1 LTKQSTA
8 RHRKIWPEWLAIG
21 LVLLG
26 GLAVRVY
33 HLGFPELAGDEG
45 FSYVFIQRSY
55 AEIVT
60 ATLAMGE
67 PHPVGSYFIFKA
79 WSNLAGSSEF
89 ALRFPSA
96 WFGVMAIGLTY
107 RLGRELRFS
116 AAARIGAAMLIA
128 VGPFSA
134 FYSREMRMYGM
145 LLALTLASTLLAWI
159 SFQRFSWRIVV
170 AYIAISWLALN
181 THYYAGFVLVA
192 QNLFVLS
199 STLLRRSKN
208 RLRALIGWIVAQ
220 IGVLI
225 SSSPWLIP
233 ALSVATTYSGAVD
246 YSPDLVSALFVYL
259 GSFLLGQHFP
269 LRDAVPALIWLCFA
283 LIVVGLAKLW
293 LSGADQRIAG
303 WLLALYLFVPLLLAW
318 ANGLNRPVFSQ
329 RYAIAALGPLYLI
342 LAEAAWG
349 TLLFP
354 QPISRALRAVSSSAG
369 ACIIAAAL
377 AGLQGYLRSDKV
389 DGHPQIWEKFIH
401 VINRYTEAVPAS
413 SVRIALNYPDPV
425 FTYYHHRLWP
435 QGPDFTTLPPRAQ
448 DIEGARAIAREW
460 RAQGAER
467 VLLQIVDSFW
477 DGRGVAAT
485 ALASEFAYMGETY
498 TGQWIVKIYSRPGPG
513 DLQPLNVQFVNGPLL
528 RAAYVRA
535 DPSVKLVEVYFS
547 WDDGVTP
554 LRGSEK
560 FFIHVSEQA
569 NPFALIGQR
578 DEPLVLA
585 SSQAIQV
592 DGLNVHGYGVPLNKA
607 VPAGRYDVR
616 IGLYDPAQTGMPR
629 LLTSDGRDAVV
640 IASFTVE

>member
-1 LTKQSTA
+1 MTKQSAA
-8 RHRKIWPEWLAIG
+8 RHRKVWLEWLAIG

-26 GLAVRVY
+26 GLAIRIY

-55 AEIVT
+55 AEIVA
-60 ATLAMGE
+60 ATLTMGE

-79 WSNLAGSSEF
+79 WSDLAGSSEF

-96 WFGVMAIGLTY
+96 WFGVLAIGLTY
-107 RLGRELRFS
+107 RLGRELGLS

-145 LLALTLASTLLAWI
+145 LLALTLASTLLAWM
-159 SFQRFSWRIVV
+159 FFRRFSWRIII
-170 AYIAISWLALN
+170 AYIVISWLALN
-181 THYYAGFVLVA
+181 THYYAGFVLIA
-192 QNLFVLS
+192 QNLFVFS
-199 STLLRRSKN
+199 SALLLRAKH
-208 RLRALIGWIVAQ
+208 RLRALIGWVVAQ

-225 SSSPWLIP
+225 GSSPWLIP
-233 ALSVATTYSGAVD
+233 ALSIATAYGGAVD
-246 YSPDLVSALFVYL
+246 YSPDLASALCVYL
-259 GSFLLGQHFP
+259 GSFLVGQHFP
-269 LRDAVPALIWLCFA
+269 VGDAVPALIWLCFA
-283 LIVVGLAKLW
+283 LIVFGLAKLW
-293 LSGADQRIAG
+293 LGGADQRIAG
-303 WLLALYLFVPLLLAW
+303 GLLALYLFVPLLLAW

-349 TLLFP
+349 TLLLP
-354 QPISRALRAVSSSAG
+354 RPISRALRAVSSSAG
-369 ACIIAAAL
+369 ALIIAATL

-389 DGHPQIWEKFIH
+389 DGHPQIWERFIH
-401 VINRYTEAVPAS
+401 VINRYAEALPAS
-413 SVRIALNYPDPV
+413 SVRVALNYPDPV
-425 FTYYHHRLWP
+425 FTYYHHRLWS

-448 DIEGARAIAREW
+448 DIEGARAVAREW
-460 RAQGAER
+460 RTQGAER

-513 DLQPLNVQFVNGPLL
+513 DLQPLNVQFVNGPVL
-528 RAAYVRA
+528 RAAYARA
-535 DPSVKLVEVYFS
+535 DPSAKLIEVYFS
-547 WDDGVTP
+547 WDDGSTP

-569 NPFALIGQR
+569 NLFALIGQR
-578 DEPLVLA
+578 DEPLALD

-592 DGLNVHGYGVPLNKA
+592 DGLNVYGYGVPLSEA
-607 VPAGRYDVR
+607 APAGRYDVR
-616 IGLYDPAQTGMPR
+616 IGLYDPAQPGMPR
-629 LLTSDGRDAVV
+629 LLTTDGRDAIV
-640 IASFTVE
+640 IGSFAIE